1 MTSETQSCEIFLPDI
16 VSEKNGKTV
25 IFTKKKLTFL
35 ILVAILILGIVII
48 PVCVHFEH
56 LKQEKIVLTKSLT
69 RTMSDI
75 AEMKTNEKELK
86 EKMDSKNSFANFL
99 KVENF
104 GYFQKLEDKMSYFDG
119 QDACQKIHGKII
131 ESDER
136 YGTATSKSDQSSSFF
151 RSLALVLGFEGI

>member
-1 MTSETQSCEIFLPDI
+1 MASETQSCEIFLPDI

-56 LKQEKIVLTKSLT
+56 LKQEKIVLTKNLT
-69 RTMSDI
+69 RIIADI
-75 AEMKTNEKELK
+75 EEMKTNEKILK
-86 EKMDSKNSFANFL
+86 EKMNSKNYFANFL

-104 GYFQKLEDKMSYFDG
+104 GYFQKLEDKMNYFDG
-119 QDACQKIHGKII
+119 QDACHKIHGKII

-136 YGTATSKSDQSSSFF
+136 YGTATSKFDQILRFF
-151 RSLALVLGFEGI
+151 RSLWH

>member
-56 LKQEKIVLTKSLT
+56 LKQEKIVLTKNLT
-69 RTMSDI
+69 RTTSDI

-104 GYFQKLEDKMSYFDG
+104 GYFQKLEDKMSYEDG
-119 QDACQKIHGKII
+119 QAACHNLHGKII

-136 YGTATSKSDQSSSFF
+136 IGNATSK
-151 RSLALVLGFEGI
+151 